1 MRQAVEELPQASVA
15 VNVLFCDW
23 LHPVLP
29 TVPLINVTVGVPQ
42 ASVADAEP
50 RAASIFAVEGLQDAT
65 AGAEFKVIVGGVTS
79 SVHVTVLETVDVLPQ
94 PSVAVNVLV

>member
-1 MRQAVEELPQASVA
+1 MLAIA
-15 VNVLFCDW
+15 
-23 LHPVLP
+23 PVDG
-29 TVPLINVTVGVPQ
+29 VTVGVPQ

-79 SVHVTVLETVDVLPQ
+79 SVHVTVRESVAVLPQ
-94 PSVAVNVLV
+94 KSVAVKVLVCERRHPLL